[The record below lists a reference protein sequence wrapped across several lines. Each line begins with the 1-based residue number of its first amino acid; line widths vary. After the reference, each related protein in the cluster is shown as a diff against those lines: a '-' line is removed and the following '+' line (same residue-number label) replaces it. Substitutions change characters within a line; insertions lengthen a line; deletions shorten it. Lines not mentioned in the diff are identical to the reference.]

1 MAIQKIELSAALNSL
16 ATQSNIDKVTGML
29 GSSAANISK
38 ADLATVVAGVIKGK
52 VAGGA
57 GFEIEIPN
65 TSGAIIGYF
74 INNQHI
80 VDYDQV
86 FFNSGTGGDII
97 RKKSTVTNYLSVVDD
112 KLCVYRKSEGGNL
125 FVKNNT
131 TITESIIYR
140 LEII

>member
-16 ATQSNIDKVTGML
+16 ATQTNIDKVTGML

-38 ADLATVVAGVIKGK
+38 ADLATVVAGIIKGT
-52 VAGGA
+52 ASGGA

-65 TSGAIIGYF
+65 TSGPIIGYL
-74 INNQHI
+74 INNQHT

-86 FFNSGTGGDII
+86 FFNAGTGGDII
-97 RKKSTVTNYLSVVDD
+97 RKKSTVTNYLSVADN
-112 KLCVYRKSEGGNL
+112 KLCVYRKSSGGNL

-131 TITESIIYR
+131 GITESLLYR
-140 LEII
+140 FEKL